1 MDKKLLVR
9 FIKGET
15 SADEAGEVISWI
27 GRNEDNSRYFSG
39 LKDSLLLAE
48 MTSPE
53 AARYDADGA
62 EASWKAIGKRIG
74 ESDET
79 PSCEAEGER
88 RKRDEE
94 QWNQGEEQRN
104 QDEEHRKWDDEQRN
118 QDEERRKRRRIL
130 WQRVAGIAAVV
141 CLIASVALNVS
152 QKHRIDSISASGGGA
167 LTYLEA
173 IPQSSYYTERGV
185 KGRVI
190 LPDGSAVWMN
200 SDSKINFPEHFA
212 QGVRR
217 VNFEGEGYFEVA
229 KNPDRPMVI
238 TTTRGTEVRVLGTR
252 LYISSYSNEDAE
264 SVTLISG
271 EVNVKHGGDAE
282 FSLRPMQTVCF
293 RRQVQV
299 PAVASSDTVSGL
311 AWKRGELLF
320 KEEPMA
326 EVFKKLERW
335 HGVDIVVRDSSV
347 FAYNLTASFG
357 AESISQ
363 IMEEIGFTSSITS
376 RIVGDT
382 VFVSKKK
389 I

>member
-15 SADEAGEVISWI
+15 SAKEAGAVISWI
-27 GRNEDNSRYFSG
+27 GASEANASYFSE

-53 AARYDADGA
+53 AAGYDAEGA

-74 ESDET
+74 ESDGT
-79 PSCEAEGER
+79 RAKEGE
-88 RKRDEE
+88 EP
-94 QWNQGEEQRN
+94 
-104 QDEEHRKWDDEQRN
+104 
-118 QDEERRKRRRIL
+118 RKRRRAL
-130 WQRVAGIAAVV
+130 WRTVAGAAAVV
-141 CLIASVALNVS
+141 GLIVSIALNIS
-152 QKHRIDSISASGGGA
+152 QKRRIDGISASGEGA
-167 LTYLEA
+167 LTYMEVA
-173 IPQSSYYTERGV
+173 PQSSYYTERGV

-217 VNFEGEGYFEVA
+217 VSFEGEGYFEVA

-252 LYISSYSNEDAE
+252 LYISSYSDEDAE

-271 EVNVKHGGDAE
+271 EVNVKHGADAE
-282 FSLRPMQTVCF
+282 LSLRPMQTVCF
-293 RRQVQV
+293 RRQVLV

-382 VFVSKKK
+382 VYVSKKK